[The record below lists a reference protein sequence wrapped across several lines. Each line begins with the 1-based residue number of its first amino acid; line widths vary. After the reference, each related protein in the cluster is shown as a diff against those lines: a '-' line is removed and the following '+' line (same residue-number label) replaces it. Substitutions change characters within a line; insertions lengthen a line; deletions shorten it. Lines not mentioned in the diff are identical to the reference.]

1 VFGISFAAETQEEE
15 LTMESVVGIFT
26 NVRAAKQAV
35 EDLQAIGIANRN
47 INLLTPGASAHELQ
61 AVPKDEGEQPGMGQ
75 ALGAVV
81 GTGLGTAGGA
91 YLGMAAAT
99 AVVSGVGPVIAI
111 GLVASGL
118 LGIAGALGG
127 AAAGD
132 ALEDALSGGL
142 PKDEWFLYED
152 ALRQGRTIVV
162 VLPEDEAQADSA
174 RAILSRHGAEGIDSA
189 RERWWIGLRSAE
201 EEHYAARGEDF
212 VSIEPTFRRGFEA
225 ALHPEIRG
233 QSYDSAI
240 DYLRRRYPSEYQE
253 KSFRFGYERGQQY
266 WKIKQNPTS
275 TAH

>member
-1 VFGISFAAETQEEE
+1 
-15 LTMESVVGIFT
+15 MESVVGIFI
-26 NVRAAKQAV
+26 NVRAAKQAIK
-35 EDLQAIGIANRN
+35 DLQAIGIANWN

-118 LGIAGALGG
+118 MGIAGALSG

-132 ALEDALSGGL
+132 ALENALSVGL

-152 ALRQGRTIVV
+152 ALRQGRTILVI
-162 VLPEDEAQADSA
+162 LTEDDPQADSV

-201 EEHYAARGEDF
+201 EEHYAATGESF
-212 VSIEPTFRRGFEA
+212 RSIEPTFRRGFEA

-233 QSYDSAI
+233 QSYDRAI
-240 DYLRRRYPSEYQE
+240 EYLQRRYPSEYKE
-253 KSFRFGYERGQQY
+253 KSFRFGFERGQHY
-266 WKIKQNPTS
+266 WKIKEKPTS

>member
-1 VFGISFAAETQEEE
+1 META
-15 LTMESVVGIFT
+15 VGIFT
-26 NVRAAKQAV
+26 DLRAAKQAI
-35 EDLQAIGIANRN
+35 EALQAAGIPNRE
-47 INLLTPGASAHELQ
+47 INLLTPGSSAHDLQ

-91 YLGMAAAT
+91 FLGMAAAT

-118 LGIAGALGG
+118 LGIAGAVGG

-132 ALEDALSGGL
+132 ALEDALSGGV

-162 VLPEDEAQADSA
+162 VVTEEEERAEAA
-174 RAILSRHGAEGIDSA
+174 RRILSKRGSETIDAA

-201 EEHYAARGEDF
+201 EEHYASRGEDF
-212 VSIEPTFRRGFEA
+212 GSIEPTFRRGFEA
-225 ALHPEIRG
+225 ALHPEMRG
-233 QSYDSAI
+233 RSYESAAE
-240 DYLRRRYPSEYQE
+240 YLRRRYPKEYKE
-253 KSFRFGYERGQQY
+253 KAFRDGYERGQQY
-266 WKIKQNPTS
+266 GGSNQEHQAAVP
-275 TAH
+275 H